1 MDRNTLKKILDLKR
15 IKTIHKKILNK
26 IGQHMK
32 MGLNKKLKLI
42 TTAVTLAAACTF
54 GISNSSFADTA
65 KKTISA
71 KGAISAKKITP
82 AKKTISAKTAVKK
95 AAKTKFN
102 PKAVILIDKITH
114 NQVVIESSFQAVNNL
129 EGYIVYPK
137 QGPKQRMIII
147 VQKDGKF
154 AFFGNIITADGK
166 NLSQEY
172 NQKYI
177 VSKQAI
183 DAYKSINTLSYV
195 TQGSDKAPHKAYVM
209 IDPNCIFCHQLY
221 LDMAPLVKA
230 GTLQIRWVPV
240 GIMRPDSSGKAA
252 HLLSAKNNTEAV
264 KLLQEDED
272 KFKTKTEE
280 GGLSAL
286 DKSSTDPTTANAFKK
301 VANNTA
307 FFSNN
312 GFRGTPVI
320 LYLDKKGKPAIYPG
334 YPRGPELQTLTDKMS
349 NKF

>member
-1 MDRNTLKKILDLKR
+1 
-15 IKTIHKKILNK
+15 
-26 IGQHMK
+26 
-32 MGLNKKLKLI
+32 
-42 TTAVTLAAACTF
+42 
-54 GISNSSFADTA
+54 
-65 KKTISA
+65 
-71 KGAISAKKITP
+71 
-82 AKKTISAKTAVKK
+82 
-95 AAKTKFN
+95 
-102 PKAVILIDKITH
+102 
-114 NQVVIESSFQAVNNL
+114 
-129 EGYIVYPK
+129 
-137 QGPKQRMIII
+137 MIII

-286 DKSSTDPTTANAFKK
+286 DKGSTDPTTANAFKK
-301 VANNTA
+301 VASNTA

-312 GFRGTPVI
+312 GFQGTPVV

>member
-1 MDRNTLKKILDLKR
+1 M
-15 IKTIHKKILNK
+15 KTK
-26 IGQHMK
+26 
-32 MGLNKKLKLI
+32 LNKKLKLI
-42 TTAVTLAAACTF
+42 TTAVTLAIACTF
-54 GISNSSFADTA
+54 GTSNSSLADTA
-65 KKTISA
+65 KKT
-71 KGAISAKKITP
+71 TP
-82 AKKTISAKTAVKK
+82 AKTAVKK
-95 AAKTKFN
+95 TAKTKFN
-102 PKAVILIDKITH
+102 PKAVALINKITH
-114 NQVVIESSFQAVNNL
+114 NQVAIESSFPAIKDMD
-129 EGYIVYPK
+129 GYVVTPK

-147 VQKDGKF
+147 VQKDGEF
-154 AFFGNIITADGK
+154 AFFGNLITADGK

-195 TQGSDKAPHKAYVM
+195 TQGSDKAAHKAYVL

-221 LDMAPLVKA
+221 LDMAPLIKA
-230 GTLQIRWVPV
+230 KKLQIRWVPV

-252 HLLSAKNNTEAV
+252 HLLSAKNNAEAV

-272 KFKTKTEE
+272 NFKTKTEE

-286 DKSSTDPTTANAFKK
+286 DTNSTDPTTANAFKK
-301 VANNTA
+301 VANNNA

-312 GFRGTPVI
+312 GFTGTPVI
-320 LYLDKKGKPAIYPG
+320 LYLDKKDKAAIYPG
-334 YPRGPELQTLTDKMS
+334 YPRGAELQLLTDKMS